1 MQNLS
6 FFNVNGNIGR
16 GAYEDPQFP
25 TAASFEEHLDY
36 LGIDRS
42 LVWHVAARD
51 LNPMRGNRRLL
62 DEIAEAGL
70 EQRLLPAFIVTPAC
84 FFEYGVL
91 DFLRAHFSDGRVR
104 ALRIT
109 PDVSRFPIR
118 EIERVLAELAQFKP
132 ALFWDC
138 RHDHNE
144 QDIRDMEHLART
156 FPQISFVL
164 TQKMWGGFGS
174 VLDLMW
180 RCPNVYV
187 DTSWLHMRDT
197 LELLTENFGAERV
210 LFGIGYKSHYGAA
223 IAALMHA
230 RLTDAQRALI
240 AHGNIERM
248 LKLDPL
254 KEKKAR
260 PSALLQQKPLWNV
273 FRTGHPLK
281 DVEVI
286 DAHGHTPPLT
296 RGWIIRQQ
304 DYQSGIAA
312 LIAQMDHL
320 GVSHLILAPE
330 VALFGEN
337 FNGNREVEDL
347 LVKHA
352 DRFSGYLVFN
362 PLYAGEMI
370 PRLDEFFQRGFF
382 VGFKLLPSYWKIPAT
397 DPRYQP
403 VWEYA
408 QRHQRPILLHTWD
421 DKYDSPVLLKDI
433 APKYPRAQFIL
444 GHSGGGT
451 AGRLEAEA
459 LAQAHPNVYLE
470 FCGSFTT
477 PRPFETSLQLVGKDR
492 ILFGSDTGGH
502 DQAWELGRYLS
513 MPLPDDD
520 LIPGLGANMRN
531 ILWKAG
537 KAKRTAPGQY
547 PK

>member
-1 MQNLS
+1 MKNLS
-6 FFNVNGNIGR
+6 LFNVNGHIGR
-16 GAYEDPQFP
+16 GAYEEPQFP
-25 TAASFEEHLDY
+25 TAASFAAHLDY

-51 LNPMRGNRRLL
+51 LNPMLGNRRLL
-62 DEIAEAGL
+62 QEIAEAGL
-70 EQRLLPAFIVTPAC
+70 EQRLLPTFIVTPAC
-84 FFEYGVL
+84 FFENGIS
-91 DFLRAHFSDGRVR
+91 DFLRAQFGAGRVR

-109 PDVSRFPIR
+109 PDMSRFPIR
-118 EIERVLAELAQFKP
+118 EIERVLSELAQFKP

-138 RHDHNE
+138 RHGHDE
-144 QDIRDMEHLART
+144 LDIRDMEHLART
-156 FPQISFVL
+156 FPQISFVI

-197 LELLTENFGAERV
+197 IELLTENFGATRV

-230 RLTDAQRALI
+230 RLDDAQRDEI
-240 AHGNIERM
+240 AHGNIERL

-254 KEKKAR
+254 TGKITR
-260 PSALLQQKPLWNV
+260 PPALLQQKPLWNV
-273 FRTGHPLK
+273 LREGKPIK
-281 DVEVI
+281 DVEII
-286 DAHGHTPPLT
+286 DAHGHSPPHT
-296 RGWIIRQQ
+296 RGWVIRQQ

-312 LIAQMDHL
+312 LIAQMDRL
-320 GVSHLILAPE
+320 GVRRLILSPE
-330 VALFGEN
+330 AALFGEN
-337 FNGNREVEDL
+337 YRGNREVEDIL
-347 LVKHA
+347 LKHG

-403 VWEYA
+403 VWEHA
-408 QRHQRPILLHTWD
+408 DRHQRPILLHTWD
-421 DKYDSPVLLKDI
+421 DKYNSPALLKDI
-433 APKYPRAQFIL
+433 VMQYPHATFIL

-470 FCGSFTT
+470 FCGTFTT
-477 PRPFETSLQLVGKDR
+477 PRPFETSLQLVGKNR
-492 ILFGSDTGGH
+492 VLFGSDTAAH

-513 MPLPDDD
+513 MPLPDAD
-520 LIPGLGANMRN
+520 LIPGLGANMRK
-531 ILWKAG
+531 ILENAG
-537 KAKRTAPGQY
+537 MAK
-547 PK
+547 